1 MKKRVGMNKKL
12 IAIISVIIIL
22 CGAAAG
28 LWYNRQHSAEQPKTP
43 STNVSDAAKFKS
55 EYPRVAANNR
65 FVYAS
70 DKEVLS
76 IFDSGS
82 GVVFLGFPQCP
93 WYMCGGGF
101 GALWPHPAL
110 ARASSRHEMTNSAR
124 GAECGHG
131 QRTGAE
137 KVTMVQQETGVEDA
151 ASS

>member
-65 FVYAS
+65 FVYTS
-70 DKEVLS
+70 DKEILD
-76 IFDSGS
+76 IFDHGTEILPVRRIEQKQAHDVDGEHKEKQPRVYAVDRKS
-82 GVVFLGFPQCP
+82 VV
-93 WYMCGGGF
+93 
-101 GALWPHPAL
+101 
-110 ARASSRHEMTNSAR
+110 
-124 GAECGHG
+124 
-131 QRTGAE
+131 
-137 KVTMVQQETGVEDA
+137 
-151 ASS
+151 

>member
-1 MKKRVGMNKKL
+1 MKKRFGMNKKL

-70 DKEVLS
+70 DKESLISLITAAAWFSWAFRNV
-76 IFDSGS
+76 
-82 GVVFLGFPQCP
+82 
-93 WYMCGGGF
+93 
-101 GALWPHPAL
+101 
-110 ARASSRHEMTNSAR
+110 R
-124 GAECGHG
+124 GA
-131 QRTGAE
+131 
-137 KVTMVQQETGVEDA
+137 
-151 ASS
+151 SI